1 MLKIPRNV
9 RDVSFSDITLEMVF
23 ISCVYVCRRVVVA
36 QNLYFIKHS
45 SEGGAYVWET
55 HIETHWAGGRLNIIT
70 VLEKECDRRTEQR
83 WLTSRV
89 GWRGSGELN
98 TKGFSRA
105 ARLND
110 GWEWH
115 D

>member
-45 SEGGAYVWET
+45 GEGGACV
-55 HIETHWAGGRLNIIT
+55 
-70 VLEKECDRRTEQR
+70 
-83 WLTSRV
+83 
-89 GWRGSGELN
+89 
-98 TKGFSRA
+98 
-105 ARLND
+105 
-110 GWEWH
+110 
-115 D
+115 

>member
-9 RDVSFSDITLEMVF
+9 RDVSFSDITLGMVF

-70 VLEKECDRRTEQR
+70 VLDRAEVANKQGGMERQWGAEHK
-83 WLTSRV
+83 RV
-89 GWRGSGELN
+89 FQSSSV
-98 TKGFSRA
+98 K
-105 ARLND
+105 
-110 GWEWH
+110 
-115 D
+115 